1 MWWAVTGLASRFRVV
16 AVRLLGR
23 LGFGEESFQV
33 LLAIL
38 IGAVTAV
45 AAVSFHELIDWIRRL
60 LYMHLGGQVDL
71 YSRGAALLIVLP
83 AAGGLAVGLLSRYV
97 FSARE
102 GHGVVDVIESV
113 IRSRGFI
120 RPIAAIE
127 KILTSAVTIGSGGS
141 AGAEGPIVQIGAA
154 IASGIGQLFR
164 ITRAHMPILIGC
176 GSAAG
181 ISAIFNSPIGGVLFT
196 LEVILRD
203 FSVRAF
209 APVVI
214 ASVIANVTTQAIF
227 RDVLG
232 DPVRAIFQIPAWRVG
247 QSPLSGWGDIGGFA
261 LLGLLCGLVGVSMT
275 RLMHRGEDLFSRLRL
290 PQPLKPTVGGALL
303 GLGGVFYIMVFGWAM
318 LDQPKPFAF
327 SAYAPP
333 AFYGDGYGVVR
344 ELLGQD
350 FYADARAH
358 QLLLLLAFLC
368 VAKIIATCLTLAS
381 GGSGGIIAPCV
392 FLGAVAGGLLGM
404 AMRQMPGVHGLQPHL
419 FALVGMG
426 AVLAAVVHAPLASIL
441 ILLELTGDYGLVLP
455 AMLASVIA
463 TGTARLLFRDSIYTL
478 SLRRRGL
485 RFGTAADVSL
495 LRRMTVEQV
504 DLEPA
509 TVVAA
514 GDSFQQ
520 VLNLVDTTGARDL
533 VVFDDKGRYVGMLV
547 AEDIQTALIQ
557 REAVPLLLA
566 GELCRTSVPMVHNG
580 DDLAT
585 VLSLFTVHNVDRL
598 PVCVS
603 DASAG
608 VIGVISRAALMKRY
622 QRELGD

>member
-1 MWWAVTGLASRFRVV
+1 MWWAVTGLAARFRVL

-23 LGFGEESFQV
+23 LGFGEESFLV
-33 LLAIL
+33 LLALL

-45 AAVSFHELIDWIRRL
+45 AAVSFHELIDWVRRL
-60 LYMHLGGQVDL
+60 LYMHLGGRVDL
-71 YSRGAALLIVLP
+71 YGRGVAMLIALP
-83 AAGGLAVGLLSRYV
+83 AAGGLAVGLLSRH
-97 FSARE
+97 FFTARE
-102 GHGVVDVIESV
+102 GHGIVDVIESV

-127 KILTSAVTIGSGGS
+127 KILTSAITIGSGGS

-154 IASGIGQLFR
+154 IASGVGQLFR
-164 ITRAHMPILIGC
+164 VTRAHMPILIGC

-203 FSVRAF
+203 FSIRAF

-214 ASVIANVTTQAIF
+214 ASVIANVATQALF

-232 DPVRAIFQIPAWRVG
+232 EPVRAIFQIPAWRLG
-247 QSPLSGWGDIGGFA
+247 QAQLTGWGGLGAFA
-261 LLGLLCGLVGVSMT
+261 ILGLLSGLMGVAFT
-275 RLMHRGEDLFSRLRL
+275 RLMHRGEDLFARMRL
-290 PQPLKPTVGGALL
+290 PRPLKPALGGTLL
-303 GLGGVFYIMVFGWAM
+303 GLGGVFYVVVFGWLV
-318 LDQPKPFAF
+318 LDQPKPFTF
-327 SAYAPP
+327 EDYAMP

-344 ELLGQD
+344 ELLAQG
-350 FYADARAH
+350 FYADTRAG
-358 QLLLLLAFLC
+358 QLLALLAFLC
-368 VAKIIATCLTLAS
+368 VAKILATCLTLAS

-392 FLGAVAGGLLGM
+392 FLGAATGGLLGM
-404 AMRQMPGVHGLQPHL
+404 TLRTLPGLQGLQPHL
-419 FALVGMG
+419 LALVGMG

-463 TGTARLLFRDSIYTL
+463 TGTARILFRDSIYTL

-485 RFGTAADVSL
+485 RIGTAADLLL

-509 TVVAA
+509 TVVRA
-514 GDSFQQ
+514 GDSFQK
-520 VLNLVDTTGARDL
+520 VLDLVDSTGARDL
-533 VVFDDKGRYVGMLV
+533 VVFDDKDRYLGMLV

-566 GELCRTSVPMVHNG
+566 GELCRTGVPMVRNS

-585 VLSLFTVHNVDRL
+585 VLDLFAAHNVDRL

-608 VIGVISRAALMKRY
+608 VIGVISRGALMKRY